1 MRKYLLFLLMGLFA
15 FSTMQAQDYYRKINN
30 ALRYIK
36 VGSTLR
42 EAQQYD
48 LSEKYLRQGLQLI
61 TEQGD
66 KYWEAAA
73 YENLGLL
80 YKEQDKGEEAVRYF
94 NRALAIYKQL
104 KMTLSE
110 KAIEQMLNGAEGK
123 EQLFGGIEITPKGL
137 KLSIVSIELSSSNEV
152 QYVLKT
158 DTSSN
163 PEPAA
168 LTQQST
174 QETAQVL
181 RSFLDIARST
191 YKIPIEKMFV
201 VIASGLKTE
210 LDKKNKWAEF
220 VSAITPPNAA
230 PGFAIKFV
238 TPAEEGELAVLGTV
252 PPKRRYSTSLVD
264 VGSGNTK
271 GGYFMDATE
280 TFDALYFSIGTRT
293 FTKMIKEK
301 NPTGVQDFVRVAE
314 KIYRDSLNQV
324 VRDEL
329 SRRAGLRN
337 RSSIYLSG
345 GIIWTMVSYLYPDKV
360 NEPFVELTIED
371 IRRFRIMVASNFE
384 KLIQPDISFINND
397 KTMHDARINI
407 SRAQNTYDQESLI
420 AGAIWVDG
428 LVHELNA
435 TQPAK
440 RFYFPKYGY
449 VGWISGYIARAVA
462 EEFKK
467 KNEQ

>member
-1 MRKYLLFLLMGLFA
+1 MRKYLLLVLIGFFIGSSL
-15 FSTMQAQDYYRKINN
+15 SAQDYYRKINN

-36 VGSTLR
+36 VGTTLR

-73 YENLGLL
+73 YENLGML
-80 YKEQDKGEEAVRYF
+80 YKEQDKGEEAARYF
-94 NRALAIYKQL
+94 NKALVIYRQL

-110 KAIEQMLNGAEGK
+110 KALEQMLSGAEGK

-137 KLSIVSIELSSSNEV
+137 KLSIVSIEVSSNNEV
-152 QYVLKT
+152 QYILKT

-181 RSFLDIARST
+181 RNFLDIARTT
-191 YKIPIEKMFV
+191 YKIPVEKMFV
-201 VIASGLKTE
+201 VISSGLKTE

-220 VSAITPPNAA
+220 VSTITPPNSPA
-230 PGFAIKFV
+230 GFAIKYV

-301 NPTGVQDFVRVAE
+301 NPVNVQDFVKIGE
-314 KIYRDSLNQV
+314 KIFRDSLNQL

-337 RSSIYLSG
+337 RGSIYLSG

-360 NEPFVELTIED
+360 NEAFVELTPED
-371 IRRFRIMVASNFE
+371 VRRFRIMVVNNFE
-384 KLIQPDISFINND
+384 KLIQPDVSFINND
-397 KTMHDARINI
+397 KTLRDARINI

-428 LVHELNA
+428 LVRELNA
-435 TQPAK
+435 TQPLK

-462 EEFKK
+462 EEYKK